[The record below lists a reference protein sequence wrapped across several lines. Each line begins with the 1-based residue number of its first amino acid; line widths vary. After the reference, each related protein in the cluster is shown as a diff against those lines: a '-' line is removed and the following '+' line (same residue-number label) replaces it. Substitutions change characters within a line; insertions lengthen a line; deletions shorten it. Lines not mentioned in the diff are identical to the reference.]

1 MPLSKREP
9 TPADLY
15 KLDKYWQMQGQL
27 KQELQKLG
35 DKQAALLSKEFENE
49 WNSVYNSIA
58 LPSQDAFSTISP
70 GAAHSAIN
78 TVWLADGKTFS
89 QRIWSNTEK
98 LMETLNDNLTHCVIT
113 GKSTTELTRLLQD
126 RFDVSYRQA
135 KTLVKTEAAHIQVQ
149 AAAQRYQ
156 DYGLTEYEFLGR
168 DEHDIGCNCKKLNGK
183 VFKYSE
189 AKVGVNMPPL
199 HPNCRCDIIPVINN
213 ESENDNMK
221 EYDIKHGLNYS
232 DEERKNKI
240 MQEYG
245 FEVREEVNTIMSN
258 QRKKL
263 EKKIDKAYK
272 KGTWR
277 AYDFYKLMD
286 FLDNAKEIR
295 EEVMNKVLSTYIFCI
310 DCGEIIQP
318 VKGQAQNAVKRCPE
332 CQAKYRRE
340 YKAQKER
347 ERRAKKKL
355 KK

>member
-1 MPLSKREP
+1 MSYWQDRIAESNKRKADKTIEDIDVQLQRYYRQSMRRIIADFEATYDKLLATIEEGREP

-58 LPSQDAFSTISP
+58 LPSQDAFSTISS

-113 GKSTTELTRLLQD
+113 GKSTTELTKLLQD

-213 ESENDNMK
+213 ET
-221 EYDIKHGLNYS
+221 IK
-232 DEERKNKI
+232 D
-240 MQEYG
+240 
-245 FEVREEVNTIMSN
+245 
-258 QRKKL
+258 
-263 EKKIDKAYK
+263 
-272 KGTWR
+272 
-277 AYDFYKLMD
+277 
-286 FLDNAKEIR
+286 
-295 EEVMNKVLSTYIFCI
+295 
-310 DCGEIIQP
+310 
-318 VKGQAQNAVKRCPE
+318 
-332 CQAKYRRE
+332 
-340 YKAQKER
+340 
-347 ERRAKKKL
+347 
-355 KK
+355 